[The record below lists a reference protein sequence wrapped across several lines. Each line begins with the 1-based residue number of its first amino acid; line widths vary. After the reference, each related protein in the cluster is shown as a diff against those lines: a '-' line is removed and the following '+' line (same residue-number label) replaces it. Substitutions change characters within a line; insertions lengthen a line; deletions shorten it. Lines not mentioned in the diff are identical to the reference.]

1 MTLRVYTDASY
12 RQMDNLGSWAII
24 SDQGW
29 NRSGTI
35 HNKEIDIAYMEL
47 YAVQQAIIQS
57 IGYDDVHI
65 YTDSDYVYTNLNI
78 KAQSY
83 EDEKWNVHK
92 GNGFLTKKDL
102 LRQTWKMYKNN
113 PQIQIFKV
121 KAHNG
126 NEMNEKADQLAK
138 QTLADNLHLL
148 RVEAVAENSRL
159 IEENMQLKSA
169 NDELYELLKQYQKTN
184 NHLSELLADA
194 TREGYFPPLPADAC
208 GLNDKK
214 YKVKDCPLNVIGF
227 LKIKGLLKE
236 DLLFSERLELEK
248 EFYEWC
254 DKS

>member
-24 SDQGW
+24 SDKGW
-29 NRSGTI
+29 NRSGAI
-35 HNKEIDIAYMEL
+35 HNKDIDIAYMEL

-78 KAQSY
+78 KAQAY

-92 GNGFLTKKDL
+92 GNRFLTKKDL

-126 NEMNEKADQLAK
+126 NDMNEKADQLAK
-138 QTLADNLHLL
+138 QTLNENLHMLRLETIKENTRLL
-148 RVEAVAENSRL
+148 
-159 IEENMQLKSA
+159 EENLRLTEA
-169 NDELYELLKQYQKTN
+169 NNELTALLKQYRSTN
-184 NHLSELLADA
+184 KHLSELLADA
-194 TREGYFPPLPADAC
+194 TKKGYFPPMPTGAT
-208 GLNDKK
+208 
-214 YKVKDCPLNVIGF
+214 YH
-227 LKIKGLLKE
+227 E
-236 DLLFSERLELEK
+236 
-248 EFYEWC
+248 
-254 DKS
+254 